1 MQCKALAHIVANTLA
16 VVWVET
22 VAKNQA
28 KVEAEL
34 LVDTLAD

>member
-1 MQCKALAHIVANTLA
+1 MQSKALAHIVANTLA

-22 VAKNQA
+22 VANNQA